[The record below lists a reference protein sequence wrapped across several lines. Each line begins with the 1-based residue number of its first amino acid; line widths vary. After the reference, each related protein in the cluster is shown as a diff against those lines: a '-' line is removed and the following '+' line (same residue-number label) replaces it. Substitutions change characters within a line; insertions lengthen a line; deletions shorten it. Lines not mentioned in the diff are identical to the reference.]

1 MRNKRA
7 RRPKLDETGDF
18 IPVIGHQDKDN
29 INSPFNVAGQMIAL
43 RKGGHR
49 VDRNSAGG
57 VSRVS

>member
-1 MRNKRA
+1 M
-7 RRPKLDETGDF
+7 DETGDF

-57 VSRVS
+57 VSRVP